1 MSLLIQQDRDAAAL
15 RRGTRLFL
23 LAGLLAVL
31 AIIAAILVRQ
41 GLFRQTTTLGFVA
54 DTAQDINKGMAVKV
68 VGFRVGSVEDITLRP
83 DGKVEVGMEIDSN
96 YMRFVTQDAVA
107 ELRKEGLVGSATIE
121 IVPGPDRNRL
131 ASADAVLA
139 FSRAEG
145 LTGMAQQLRAEV
157 VPILRDIKSITGTLA
172 DAQHG
177 IPATLN
183 QVNATTGSL
192 RTLLDTGN
200 RQAGEVG
207 GAATRAIGKAEADLS
222 HLGDTL
228 QTVNAQLPAMLGKT
242 QRVLDH
248 VEKISAEAETSLPPA
263 LKDGSATVGEVREIV
278 SGAKQAWPLR
288 NLVEQPGPATLKVDS
303 DPHAQGG
310 RGATR

>member
-1 MSLLIQQDRDAAAL
+1 MSLLIEQDRDAAAL

-23 LAGLLAVL
+23 LAGLLAVI

-54 DTAQDINKGMAVKV
+54 DTAQDINKGMPVKV

-83 DGKVEVGMEIDSN
+83 DGKVEVGMEIDST

-131 ASADAVLA
+131 ASADAVLT

-183 QVNATTGSL
+183 QVQATTGSL

-200 RQAGEVG
+200 RQAGQVG
-207 GAATRAIGKAEADLS
+207 DGVARAIGKAEADLG

-228 QTVNAQLPAMLGKT
+228 KTVNAQLPAMLGKT

-310 RGATR
+310 RSATR